1 MNIQVHLVQNKWRNF
16 MTLID
21 FNKKQ
26 IQLLNNILSDD
37 CSYLETCTEDEFSSY
52 QLIRDKLDSLS
63 EVCEC
68 NNQS

>member
-1 MNIQVHLVQNKWRNF
+1 MKDRSSGK

-26 IQLLNNILSDD
+26 IELLNNILSED

-52 QLIRDKLDSLS
+52 QLIRGKLDSLS
-63 EVCEC
+63 NICEC

>member
-1 MNIQVHLVQNKWRNF
+1 

-26 IQLLNNILSDD
+26 IELLNNILSED

-52 QLIRDKLDSLS
+52 QLIRGKLDSLS
-63 EVCEC
+63 NVCEY

>member
-1 MNIQVHLVQNKWRNF
+1 

-26 IQLLNNILSDD
+26 IELLSNILSED
-37 CSYLETCTEDEFSSY
+37 CSYLETCTDDEFSSY
-52 QLIRDKLDSLS
+52 QTIRDKLDSLS
-63 EVCEC
+63 NICEC

>member
-1 MNIQVHLVQNKWRNF
+1 

-26 IQLLNNILSDD
+26 IELLNNILSED
-37 CSYLETCTEDEFSSY
+37 CSYLETCTEDEFNSY
-52 QLIRDKLDSLS
+52 QLIRGKLDSLS
-63 EVCEC
+63 NICEC

>member
-1 MNIQVHLVQNKWRNF
+1 

-21 FNKKQ
+21 FNKEQ
-26 IQLLNNILSDD
+26 IQLLNNILSND

-68 NNQS
+68 NNSTKC